1 MIETRNEEAGFT
13 EWVNE
18 DIPTITRELDGR
30 AAVLLDMQT
39 RNVVGYRVYDAPMTD
54 TIDVAA
60 LVAEMDRAADGYL
73 LHPQVRHLH
82 ARIATALQSQADA
95 LAEARRELK
104 VRDKVFCAKLTTGV
118 CDLPDRLATAEA
130 SLATM
135 REALGDLDAED
146 VRNMRDL
153 MLKAERFYFGK
164 ALDGEDVYVASRGPS
179 KWVVSNG
186 GAFVIALD
194 GQWVMEAMPS
204 SRTEEFIAATR
215 RTFADAVRTARSAL
229 AKEGK

>member
-1 MIETRNEEAGFT
+1 
-13 EWVNE
+13 
-18 DIPTITRELDGR
+18 
-30 AAVLLDMQT
+30 
-39 RNVVGYRVYDAPMTD
+39 MTD

-60 LVAEMDRAADGYL
+60 LVEMVLGRIGSTYDDEAHLSGEEARQLAA
-73 LHPQVRHLH
+73 
-82 ARIATALQSQADA
+82 ALQSQADA
-95 LAEARRELK
+95 LAEARRQWRNYEAAAGEQFAA
-104 VRDKVFCAKLTTGV
+104 RS
-118 CDLPDRLATAEA
+118 TAEA

-135 REALGDLDAED
+135 REALGELDAED

-164 ALDGEDVYVASRGPS
+164 APDGEDVYVASRGPG

-194 GQWVMEAMPS
+194 GHWVMEPMPS

-215 RTFADAVRTARSAL
+215 RTFADAVTTARAAL